1 MTDPNLKK
9 IANILKE
16 NSDSIY
22 AHVRYNAAHKTWE
35 VWIKTDPAEV
45 NFKNH
50 GEAEDR
56 CEQLNFEYQARK
68 VWEGMVKEMG
78 MV

>member
-1 MTDPNLKK
+1 MTDSNIKK
-9 IANILKE
+9 IASILKE
-16 NSDSIY
+16 NSDIIY
-22 AHVRYNAAHKTWE
+22 SHVRYNAAHKTWE
-35 VWIKTDPAEV
+35 VWVMNEPKEV

-50 GEAEDR
+50 SEAEDR
-56 CEQLNFEYQARK
+56 SELLNFEYQAKK